1 MDLFSHRGTDLLVR
15 AFLSLETEEECKA
28 FLEDLLTTR
37 EVLDLSQRLLVAR
50 LLDRQLVYS
59 EIAKETGASSATIS
73 RVNRCYTYGAGGYT
87 TILPRIAEASGS
99 EAKEPAT

>member
-1 MDLFSHRGTDLLVR
+1 MDLFSHKGTDLLVR

-28 FLEDLLTTR
+28 FLE
-37 EVLDLSQRLLVAR
+37 AR

-87 TILPRIAEASGS
+87 TILPRIAEAGDS

>member
-15 AFLSLETEEECKA
+15 AFLSLETEEECRA
-28 FLEDLLTTR
+28 LLEDLLTTR

-59 EIAKETGASSATIS
+59 EIVRETGASSATIS

-87 TILPRIAEASGS
+87 TILPRIAEAGDS

>member
-1 MDLFSHRGTDLLVR
+1 MDLFSHKGTDLLVR
-15 AFLSLETEEECKA
+15 AFLSLKTEEECKA

-87 TILPRIAEASGS
+87 TILPRIAEAGDS

>member
-15 AFLSLETEEECKA
+15 AFLSLATEEGCRA
-28 FLEDLLTTR
+28 LLEDLLTTR

-50 LLDRQLVYS
+50 LLDRQMVYS
-59 EIAKETGASSATIS
+59 EIVRETGASSATIS

-87 TILPRIAEASGS
+87 TILPRIAEAGDS
-99 EAKEPAT
+99 EAEEPTP

>member
-1 MDLFSHRGTDLLVR
+1 MDLFSHKGTDLLVR
-15 AFLSLETEEECKA
+15 AFLSLKTEEECKA

-50 LLDRQLVYS
+50 LLDRQLVY
-59 EIAKETGASSATIS
+59 
-73 RVNRCYTYGAGGYT
+73 GAGGYT